1 MIRGV
6 WMCRREDDAVLKIC
20 CAPKQN
26 DKPYA
31 DSERAQK
38 WRMSLASLLFFTV
51 LLSDH
56 LWLCAGVKLQSGD
69 RGYGEPL
76 SNATVGDRLTPK
88 EGEHDVFLSNSTKFV
103 APSPQCTAV
112 QTRGDLESAC
122 ATLRL
127 QPTDVG
133 SSFSTP
139 LTFSSQSLLAYFRNF
154 SLSFCDSYTIS
165 DLLLGMANPDGLNC
179 SLRNMMWDLGR
190 GGADDDDDVCSGCI
204 QAYARLDQ
212 HAQEKYEEF
221 DFLFLKYL
229 SGDYSVRS
237 HTEDCKSVYKA
248 WLCAEYFSATQTQCH
263 HRIPCKQYCLE
274 VQTKCPFV
282 LPDNDDLVY
291 GGLSSFICTGLL
303 EEDHVTDGEPE
314 CCDVR
319 WGSCNPAASG
329 GAGDCNASTSLRGS
343 FPWQR
348 RPWRP
353 VSAAARLGGG
363 AGGKLRLCV
372 LVLFLLQTVVN
383 LSAVQDNG
391 GVAVETPLEE
401 GSTREE

>member
-1 MIRGV
+1 M
-6 WMCRREDDAVLKIC
+6 
-20 CAPKQN
+20 
-26 DKPYA
+26 
-31 DSERAQK
+31 
-38 WRMSLASLLFFTV
+38 LA
-51 LLSDH
+51 H
-56 LWLCAGVKLQSGD
+56 
-69 RGYGEPL
+69 
-76 SNATVGDRLTPK
+76 
-88 EGEHDVFLSNSTKFV
+88 
-103 APSPQCTAV
+103 
-112 QTRGDLESAC
+112 
-122 ATLRL
+122 
-127 QPTDVG
+127 
-133 SSFSTP
+133 FS
-139 LTFSSQSLLAYFRNF
+139 NF

-190 GGADDDDDVCSGCI
+190 GGADDDDVCSGCI

-248 WLCAEYFSATQTQCH
+248 WLCSEYFSATQTQCH

-291 GGLSSFICTGLL
+291 GGTSSFICTGELDTSL
-303 EEDHVTDGEPE
+303 DTE

-319 WGSCNPAASG
+319 WSSCSPVASG
-329 GAGDCNASTSLRGS
+329 GCNASTGLRGS
-343 FPWQR
+343 FPRQR
-348 RPWRP
+348 RP

-372 LVLFLLQTVVN
+372 LVLFLLQTVVSF
-383 LSAVQDNG
+383 SAVQDNG
-391 GVAVETPLEE
+391 GVAMETSLEE
-401 GSTREE
+401 GSAREE